1 MRISRLGYV
10 VPMIALTALAS
21 TACGTQTDERVAD
34 TVVETP
40 AADGSDA
47 QSAPQEGAQGAG
59 YISLDCAT
67 SAATPTGGPPPDAEG
82 IDDSYAAFQPDG
94 VPTITIPTAPIP
106 VTALGIA
113 DVRVGDGAEVQP
125 GATVT
130 VNYCGV
136 GLGGQTV
143 FDSSWSR
150 GEPIS
155 FPLDNL
161 IPGWQEGIPGMRVG
175 GQRLLV
181 IPGELGYG
189 ENGAPGIAPNETL
202 VFVIELL
209 DATS

>member
-1 MRISRLGYV
+1 MQLRRLGTA
-10 VPMIALTALAS
+10 VPVIALIALAA
-21 TACGTQTDERVAD
+21 TACGTQTDERVTETVAEAPAD
-34 TVVETP
+34 DAAAAPEAP
-40 AADGSDA
+40 AAGS
-47 QSAPQEGAQGAG
+47 

-67 SAATPTGGPPPDAEG
+67 SAATSTDGPPAGSDG
-82 IDDSYAAFQPDG
+82 IDDAYAVFQPDG
-94 VPTITIPTAPIP
+94 VPVITIPTAPLP
-106 VTALGIA
+106 VTALGVA
-113 DVRVGDGAEVQP
+113 DLSIGDGAEVQP

-136 GLGGQTV
+136 GMSGQAV

-161 IPGWQEGIPGMRVG
+161 IPGWQEGIPGMKVG

-209 DATS
+209 DAS